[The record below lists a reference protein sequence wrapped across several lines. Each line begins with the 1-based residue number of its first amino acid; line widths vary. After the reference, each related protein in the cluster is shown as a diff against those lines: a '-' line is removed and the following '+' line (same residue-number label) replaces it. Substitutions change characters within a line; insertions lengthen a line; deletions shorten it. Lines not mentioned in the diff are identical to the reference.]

1 MIVRKKRNDGN
12 SIDTSET
19 SFFEDPES
27 APTNIPI
34 LNNMTS
40 MKLAIKNMLNN
51 TTVDF
56 NGSEIMTDSRNIS
69 SLTMS
74 TTEQT
79 ILVDN
84 YIGDIIN
91 GTITTATP
99 LVGNE
104 NFPEDL
110 IWGIDNT
117 VYVKQ
122 T

>member
-12 SIDTSET
+12 SIISSET
-19 SFFEDPES
+19 SFSEDSES

-51 TTVDF
+51 TTVGF
-56 NGSEIMTDSRNIS
+56 NSSEIMTDSRNIS

-74 TTEQT
+74 ATEQT

-91 GTITTATP
+91 GTITAATP

-117 VYVKQ
+117 VYVI
-122 T
+122 

>member
-1 MIVRKKRNDGN
+1 MIVRKKRNDDN
-12 SIDTSET
+12 SIGTSET
-19 SFFEDPES
+19 SFLEDSES

-74 TTEQT
+74 ATEQT

-91 GTITTATP
+91 GTITAATP

-104 NFPEDL
+104 HFHEDL

-117 VYVKQ
+117 VYVI
-122 T
+122 